1 LSLCLLSIKFTNH
14 RQECELLSI
23 ATEKKFRKKMIAT
36 KLIRICEKHL
46 NNLNIKSYIV
56 KTEKL
61 SIDNNLFYKKK
72 NFQKIKT

>member
-1 LSLCLLSIKFTNH
+1 
-14 RQECELLSI
+14 
-23 ATEKKFRKKMIAT
+23 MIAT

-56 KTEKL
+56 KAEKL

-72 NFQKIKT
+72 FSKK